1 MKIQRFMEI
10 NKIIV
15 GSNVKILKW
24 HINFQSIN
32 KVLGTQLPQTIDGGS
47 AKSKN
52 SVFYA
57 KIFRLALAV
66 SYRMTVTVYFLHNQ
80 T

>member
-32 KVLGTQLPQTIDGGS
+32 KVLGTQLPQTMDR
-47 AKSKN
+47 
-52 SVFYA
+52 VFCSTSTA
-57 KIFRLALAV
+57 AVPNPKTQFSMQKFFAL
-66 SYRMTVTVYFLHNQ
+66 RWLFL
-80 T
+80 TE